1 MGKYKI
7 LIVDDDVD
15 IISLLTMRL
24 EESGYEVMASCDG
37 KDGFAKARDQ
47 KPDLI
52 ILDLKLPKLD
62 GYWVCGLLKKDK
74 RYSGIPVIVFTAK
87 TGEDDMRLAKECGAD
102 DYVVKPFEG
111 KELLS
116 KIRCLLRIDSKPK
129 GSFEEEK

>member
-7 LIVDDDVD
+7 LIVDDDAD
-15 IISLLTMRL
+15 IVSLVTMRL
-24 EESGYEVMASCDG
+24 EESGYEVITSCDG

-47 KPDLI
+47 KPDLV

-87 TGEDDMRLAKECGAD
+87 TGADDIRLAKECGAD
-102 DYVVKPFEG
+102 DYVIKPFEG
-111 KELLS
+111 KELLAR
-116 KIRCLLRIDSKPK
+116 IRSLLRIDLEPK
-129 GSFEEEK
+129 DPLGEAK